1 MNVRGDLAD
10 LGARAAAWGKRLRA
24 RTVEAACA
32 LAARAEPVAAQQ
44 IHRLRTAWERLLPAA
59 RDAAHDLGT
68 RARGW
73 RSALVKAGT
82 MAVESARRSL
92 AAAAENLARTR
103 ARLARTASR
112 VAASSLQTWSAA
124 RQHLGTAAA
133 SLQGRAVTRLRDSN
147 FAAAALSVVGRVAAR
162 LRDSP
167 IGAAAHSV
175 PGRVTNRLRDSAL
188 GAAARPVPDRVAAR
202 LRGSPLGPALAR
214 FDRWRMLRLA
224 AAEGRRYR
232 VEVSTARS
240 RHVALGA
247 ALLFA
252 VLIAL
257 PAFAGR
263 DLVNDLIF
271 LFTMLALAQYWNLLA
286 GYAGLVSIGQ
296 QAFVG
301 LGGYLL
307 FALTIHAGIDPL
319 LAIVLAGLV
328 AGVLALPTA
337 LVLFRLRGAY
347 FAIGTW
353 VMAEVYRLVFAQ
365 FRQLGGGTGT
375 SLPTF
380 VTNEVTGIQWVKAAF
395 DVRTSAARD
404 IITYWAALLLAA
416 VTILVVYLV
425 LRSRHGLA
433 LAAIRDSE
441 GAAESVGVDGFRT
454 KLQVYVVTAVGTGM
468 VGALIY
474 LQKASISPN
483 AAFSVLDWTAYVL
496 FIVVIGGIGTIEGPI
511 VGVLIFYL
519 LQTSLAHYGTWYLIL
534 LGLLA
539 IIVMLFAPKGIWGY
553 VSERYATAVFPLRRR
568 LSENVTHGC
577 SEQRRPDA

>member
-1 MNVRGDLAD
+1 M
-10 LGARAAAWGKRLRA
+10 
-24 RTVEAACA
+24 
-32 LAARAEPVAAQQ
+32 
-44 IHRLRTAWERLLPAA
+44 
-59 RDAAHDLGT
+59 
-68 RARGW
+68 
-73 RSALVKAGT
+73 
-82 MAVESARRSL
+82 
-92 AAAAENLARTR
+92 
-103 ARLARTASR
+103 
-112 VAASSLQTWSAA
+112 
-124 RQHLGTAAA
+124 
-133 SLQGRAVTRLRDSN
+133 
-147 FAAAALSVVGRVAAR
+147 
-162 LRDSP
+162 RDSP
-167 IGAAAHSV
+167 IVAAAWSV
-175 PGRVTNRLRDSAL
+175 PGRVAVRLHD
-188 GAAARPVPDRVAAR
+188 
-202 LRGSPLGPALAR
+202 SPLGPALAR
-214 FDRWRMLRLA
+214 FERWRTLRLA
-224 AAEGRRYR
+224 TAEGRRYR

-247 ALLFA
+247 ASLFA
-252 VLIAL
+252 ALVAL

-263 DLVNDLIF
+263 DIVNDLIF

-307 FALTIHAGIDPL
+307 FAFTIHAGIDPL
-319 LAIVLAGLV
+319 LAILLAGPV
-328 AGVLALPTA
+328 AGLLALPTA

-365 FRQLGGGTGT
+365 LKQLGGGTGT
-375 SLPTF
+375 SLPSF
-380 VTNEVTGIQWVKAAF
+380 VTNEVAGIQWVKAAF

-404 IITYWAALLLAA
+404 IITYWAALLLAS

-441 GAAESVGVDGFRT
+441 GAAESVGVDSYRT

-474 LQKASISPN
+474 LQKARISPD

-519 LQTSLAHYGTWYLIL
+519 LQTSLAHYGAWYLIL

-539 IIVMLFAPKGIWGY
+539 IVVMLFAPKGVWGY

-568 LSENVTHGC
+568 LYENGVPREDPREHESGVDR
-577 SEQRRPDA
+577 SVQ